1 MSQTFREGGDLS
13 QIASFHSSVYVCVVV
28 ACNWASQQTVIQV
41 LLPHFQTRKLK
52 CIEIKQ
58 TPENAQLMSNRIR
71 MSTGFST
78 CTKAH
83 RHEGHT
89 DREGQNPDPREPL
102 YHRVLGVEGIL
113 VIHPVSLLIQYKI
126 IFHLYIYLLIKCL
139 VRAFCVTD
147 TVLYFGEIK
156 VKTNKQT
163 YVWVLL
169 DFQTLLRRQILT
181 MSSCNNS
188 RQHLNSVYQV
198 LGIVHHMYI
207 Y

>member
-1 MSQTFREGGDLS
+1 MHRPIPQFTFAQLLLITCFPMLPD
-13 QIASFHSSVYVCVVV
+13 
-28 ACNWASQQTVIQV
+28 WASQETMIQV
-41 LLPHFQTRKLK
+41 LLPHLQTRKLK

-58 TPENAQLMSNRIR
+58 TQENAQLMSNRIR

-89 DREGQNPDPREPL
+89 DQEGQNPDPLEPL
-102 YHRVLGVEGIL
+102 YHRVWDEEGIL
-113 VIHPVSLLIQYKI
+113 VIYLISLLIQYKI

-139 VRAFCVTD
+139 VRAFCVLD

-156 VKTNKQT
+156 MKKKTHCLGSLG
-163 YVWVLL
+163 V
-169 DFQTLLRRQILT
+169 QTLLRRQMLT
-181 MSSCNNS
+181 TSSCNNS
-188 RQHLNSVYQV
+188 KQHLNSAQQV
-198 LGIVHHMYI
+198 LGIVHLTYI